1 MTKPMNKV
9 LKAQFFVDDLSDDQK
24 AVITDINSYIK
35 QGLSEKAHSIAVI
48 EGAAGTGKSVV
59 LMELVRQ
66 YMTDKRYKT
75 ALVVNHPELYK
86 AYREMG
92 TAIPNMDVSTIR
104 RPTSLINDAEKNH
117 KKYDIV
123 FVDEAH
129 LLYSKSEP
137 YAHYRGQNQL
147 TDLLNLAH
155 VVIAVYDFEQVFQS
169 KMYWA
174 KDLLYKTIG
183 KHPHKQFDMNFQYRM
198 VASNEQVAWMDDLTA
213 EKPMKPFPNNS
224 KFEYKVFDTAG
235 ELFETIKTRNKEVGM
250 SRVVATSGF
259 PRIDGRHNVEMD
271 TFSLPWDEW
280 DPQRTPW
287 AKREGSIT
295 QVGTIYTLQG
305 FDLNYVGMIIGPS
318 FGYDAKTDTMTV
330 IPEKY
335 SHKEVFKKRKDIQF
349 SRDEYKAFIAN
360 VLNVLIKRGKYGL
373 YLTAYDDALRAR
385 LIELYNTEK

>member
-1 MTKPMNKV
+1 MNEI

-24 AVITDINSYIK
+24 RVITDINDYITE
-35 QGLSEKAHSIAVI
+35 GLKRPEHSVAII

-75 ALVVNHPELYK
+75 SLVVNHPELYK
-86 AYREMG
+86 AYQDIAES
-92 TAIPNMDVSTIR
+92 IPGMKVNAIR
-104 RPTSLINDAEKNH
+104 RPTSLINYAEKNN
-117 KKYDIV
+117 KKYDII

-147 TDLLNLAH
+147 TDLMDLAK
-155 VVIAVYDFEQVFQS
+155 VVVVVYDFEQVFQS
-169 KMYWA
+169 KMYWD

-183 KHPHKQFDMNFQYRM
+183 DHPYKNFDMNFQYRM
-198 VASNEQVAWMDDLTA
+198 IASDEQVAWMDDLTA
-213 EKPMKPFPNNS
+213 QKPMKPFPDNS
-224 KFEYKVFDTAG
+224 DFEFKVYDTAG
-235 ELFETIKTRNKEVGM
+235 GMFEDIKKRNKEVGM
-250 SRVVATSGF
+250 SRMVATSGF

-280 DPQRTPW
+280 DPQRTHW

-305 FDLNYVGMIIGPS
+305 FDLNYVGMVIGPS
-318 FGYDAKTDTMTV
+318 FGYDKETDTMTI

-335 SHKEVFKKRKDIQF
+335 SHKEIFKKRKDIKFTQE
-349 SRDEYKAFIAN
+349 EYKEFIAN
-360 VLNVLIKRGKYGL
+360 VLNVLMKRGKYGL
-373 YLTAYDDALRAR
+373 YLTAYDDALRKR
-385 LIELYNTEK
+385 LLELAEENK

>member
-1 MTKPMNKV
+1 MNKI
-9 LKAQFFVDDLSDDQK
+9 LKAQFFVDDLSEDQK
-24 AVITDINSYIK
+24 AVITNINDYI
-35 QGLSEKAHSIAVI
+35 QEGVNQNSHSVAVI
-48 EGAAGTGKSVV
+48 QGAAGTGKSVV

-66 YMTDKRYKT
+66 YMTDQHYKT

-86 AYREMG
+86 AYQDLGES
-92 TAIPNMDVSTIR
+92 IPNMNVKSIR
-104 RPTSLINDAEKNH
+104 RPTALINDAQKNH
-117 KKYDIV
+117 KKYDII

-137 YAHYRGQNQL
+137 YAHYRGENQL
-147 TDLLNLAH
+147 TDLMDLAK
-155 VVIAVYDFEQVFQS
+155 VVVVVYDFAQVFQS
-169 KMYWA
+169 KMYW
-174 KDLLYKTIG
+174 DQELLFKTIG
-183 KHPHKQFDMNFQYRM
+183 NHPYKMFDMNFQYRM
-198 VASNEQVAWMDDLTA
+198 VASDQQVAWMDDLTA
-213 EKPMKPFPNNS
+213 EKPLKSFPKNS
-224 KFEYKVFDTAG
+224 NFEFKMFETAG
-235 ELFETIKTRNKEVGM
+235 GLFEEIKKKNREIGM

-280 DPQRTPW
+280 DPQRTHW

-318 FGYDAKTDTMTV
+318 FGYDPKTDSMTI

-335 SHKEVFKKRKDIQF
+335 SHKEIFKKRKDRQF
-349 SRDEYKAFIAN
+349 SKEEYQAFIAN
-360 VLNVLIKRGKYGL
+360 VLNVLMKRGKYGL

-385 LIELYNTEK
+385 LMELNQDVN

>member
-1 MTKPMNKV
+1 MNEI

-24 AVITDINSYIK
+24 AKITDINNYIEK
-35 QGLSEKAHSIAVI
+35 GLNDKSHSIAII
-48 EGAAGTGKSVV
+48 EGGAGTGKSVV

-86 AYREMG
+86 AYRDIGE
-92 TAIPNMDVSTIR
+92 AIPNMNVKSIL
-104 RPTSLINDAEKNH
+104 RPTALINDAQKNH
-117 KKYDIV
+117 KKYDVI

-147 TDLLNLAH
+147 TDLMSMAK
-155 VVIAVYDFEQVFQS
+155 VVVAVYDFDQVFQS
-169 KMYWA
+169 KMYWD
-174 KDLLYKTIG
+174 KELLFKTIG
-183 KHPHKQFDMNFQYRM
+183 KDPYKVFDMDFQYRM
-198 VASNEQVAWMDDLTA
+198 VASDEQVAWMDDLSA
-213 EKPMKPFPNNS
+213 EKPLKAFPNNS
-224 KFEYKVFDTAG
+224 DFEFKVFDKAG
-235 ELFETIKTRNKEVGM
+235 DLFETIKKRNKEFGM

-318 FGYDAKTDTMTV
+318 FGYDKKTDTMTI

-335 SHKEVFKKRKDIQF
+335 SHKEIFKKRKDIQF
-349 SRDEYKAFIAN
+349 SQDEYKTFIAN
-360 VLNVLIKRGKYGL
+360 VLNVLMKRGKYGL
-373 YLTAYDDALRAR
+373 YLTAYDPALRQR
-385 LIELYNTEK
+385 LMELDEDRK

>member
-1 MTKPMNKV
+1 MNEI

-24 AVITDINSYIK
+24 TVITDINDYI
-35 QGLSEKAHSIAVI
+35 QQSLNSDSHSVAII
-48 EGAAGTGKSVV
+48 QGAAGTGKSVV

-66 YMTDKRYKT
+66 YMTDKHYKT
-75 ALVVNHPELYK
+75 SLVVNHPELYK
-86 AYREMG
+86 AYQDIAES
-92 TAIPNMDVSTIR
+92 IPNMKVNAIR
-104 RPTSLINDAEKNH
+104 RPTSLINYAQKNH
-117 KKYDIV
+117 KRYDVI

-147 TDLLNLAH
+147 TDLMSLAK
-155 VVIAVYDFEQVFQS
+155 VVVAVYDFDQVFQS
-169 KMYWA
+169 KMYWN
-174 KDLLYKTIG
+174 KKLLYDTIG
-183 KHPHKQFDMNFQYRM
+183 THPHKSFDMNFQYRM
-198 VASNEQVAWMDDLTA
+198 VASDEQVAWMDNLTA
-213 EKPMKPFPNNS
+213 EKPMQAFPENS
-224 KFEYKVFDTAG
+224 DFEFEMFNTAG
-235 ELFETIKTRNKEVGM
+235 ALFEKIKQRNKEVGM

-280 DPQRTPW
+280 DPQRTHW

-318 FGYDAKTDTMTV
+318 FGYDKQTDTMTI

-335 SHKEVFKKRKDIQF
+335 SHKEIFKKRKDIKF
-349 SRDEYKAFIAN
+349 SREEYKEFIAN
-360 VLNVLIKRGKYGL
+360 VLNVLMKRGKYGL
-373 YLTAYDDALRAR
+373 YLTAYDDDLRAR
-385 LIELYNTEK
+385 LMELYKNGQ